1 MACAQS
7 SKLMFRLH
15 SLIRMALPSRAV
27 AGGILLVAALFVGW
41 TPVTLG
47 QTPDIEALIERGN
60 QAGINASQMRAVVDR
75 AQQAS
80 LSGEA
85 TAELLRPAIE
95 LAEQDLPAS
104 PVLAKSLEGLAKNVP
119 ARRMN
124 PVLAKLRSRT
134 ERSGTIVSEWIQ
146 RPEVREFLDIPDNA
160 QGQGPPEKA
169 RKKMITAIT
178 NAQQQDI
185 PAETIQSFL
194 DNLPS
199 SVERRPV
206 RMSTVATAVNIL
218 PDLPGS
224 KSTPKA
230 SRALL
235 SAALDAGYNPESL
248 RQLPA
253 ALRSARQASQQ
264 PPGILVA
271 GAAQAIARGTP
282 AADVLQGLFQ
292 GTVPGVGPPGGRGGG
307 PPAGGPGSGKPP
319 GQGGKPPGSG
329 PPTNPPGGGPPGNSG
344 GGPPGG

>member
-7 SKLMFRLH
+7 SKLMIQLQ
-15 SLIRMALPSRAV
+15 SLIRMALPSRAA
-27 AGGILLVAALFVGW
+27 AGGVLLVAALFVGW
-41 TPVTLG
+41 TPVALG
-47 QTPDIEALIERGN
+47 QTPDIDALIDRGN
-60 QAGINASQMRAVVDR
+60 QAGVNTSQMRAVADR
-75 AQQAS
+75 AQQAG

-85 TAELLRPAIE
+85 TAELLRPAVE
-95 LAEQDLPAS
+95 LAEQDLPPS
-104 PVLAKSLEGLAKNVP
+104 PVLAKTLEGLAKNVP
-119 ARRMN
+119 ASRMN
-124 PVLAKLRSRT
+124 PVLAQLRFRT
-134 ERSGTIVSEWIQ
+134 ERAGTIVSEWTQ
-146 RPEVREFLDIPDNA
+146 RPEVRELLAISENA
-160 QGQGPPEKA
+160 QRQGPPEKA
-169 RKKMITAIT
+169 RKRMITAIT

-199 SVERRPV
+199 SVDRRPV
-206 RMSTVATAVNIL
+206 RMGAVATAVSVL

-264 PPGILVA
+264 PPGILVS
-271 GAAQAIARGTP
+271 GAARAIARGTP

-329 PPTNPPGGGPPGNSG
+329 PPTNPPGSGPPGNSG